1 MGYNESIMIIFPD
14 NNLPDQSQDWADVVE
29 REIKKFDKKGGNS
42 QNTSTTVTIQG
53 EQGVKGDKGDAGPEG
68 PEGPRG
74 QTGLPGKDGLQG
86 PQGPQGEPGVDGADG
101 IQGEPGQDGAD
112 GTEGPAGPRGEA
124 GLDGATGPKGD
135 KGDTGQQGPKGLN
148 GTPGVDGDSAYEIA
162 KQNGF
167 KGTEQQ
173 WLDSLIG
180 SVGPMGGNGAT
191 GPAGPQGIQG
201 YTGLSAYQVA
211 QANGFTG
218 TEQEW
223 LDSLSATSSLPAGGT
238 AGQVLSKVNSA
249 DYNVQWSD
257 ATSASSYTSVVKHTV
272 KAGEALTKGQ
282 AVYVTSA
289 DGTNMIVSKA
299 SNASE
304 STSSKTMGLLAQ
316 GLAHN
321 NFGFVI
327 TEGLLAG
334 LNTASAAAGDPVWL
348 GTAGNLIFGLAN
360 KPSAPNHLVFIGIV
374 TRSNA
379 NNGEIFVKVQN
390 GFELKEL
397 HDVSLNGVQN
407 NDVLTYEASTGLWK
421 ATKAALRYTH
431 TQTAAISTWT
441 IVHNM
446 GYMPNVTVIDSG
458 GNDVEGSIVYNSTDT
473 LTISFSAEMSGVA
486 YLS

>member
-1 MGYNESIMIIFPD
+1 MIIFPD
-14 NNLPDQSQDWADVVE
+14 SNLPAQSEDWANVVE
-29 REIKKFDKKGGNS
+29 REIKKLEKKGVSS
-42 QNTSTTVTIQG
+42 QSTSTTVTIQG

-74 QTGLPGKDGLQG
+74 QTGLPGKDGAEG
-86 PQGPQGEPGVDGADG
+86 PQGPQGEPGADGADG
-101 IQGEPGQDGAD
+101 IQGEPGKDGLDGAQ
-112 GTEGPAGPRGEA
+112 GPVGPRGET
-124 GLDGATGPKGD
+124 GATGSAGAKGD
-135 KGDTGQQGPKGLN
+135 KGDTGPQGPKGLN
-148 GTPGVDGDSAYEIA
+148 GTPGIDGDSAYEIA

-167 KGTEQQ
+167 VGTEKQ

-180 SVGPMGGNGAT
+180 SVGPMGGNGSAGPT
-191 GPAGPQGIQG
+191 GPAGPQG

-223 LDSLSATSSLPAGGT
+223 LDSLSAASSLPAGGT

-249 DYNVQWSD
+249 DYNVEWSD
-257 ATSASSYTSVVKHTV
+257 PASASTYTSVVKHTV

-289 DGTNMIVSKA
+289 DGTNMIVGKA
-299 SNASE
+299 GNGSE
-304 STSSKTMGLLAQ
+304 ATSSKTMGLIAQ
-316 GLAHN
+316 NLSHN
-321 NFGFVI
+321 GFGFVI
-327 TEGLLAG
+327 AEGLLSG
-334 LNTASAAAGDPVWL
+334 LDTASANAGDPVWL
-348 GTAGNLIFGLAN
+348 GTSGNLIFGLTS

-374 TRSNA
+374 TRANA

-407 NDVLTYEASTGLWK
+407 NDVLSYESSTGLWK
-421 ATKAALRYTH
+421 ATKAALRYMH

-446 GYMPNVTVIDSG
+446 GYMPSITVIDSG
-458 GNDVEGSIVYNSTDT
+458 GNEVEGSIVYNSTDT
-473 LTISFSAEMSGVA
+473 LTLSFSTEMSGVA